1 MQFLK
6 EHYEKI
12 ALGFSVALL
21 SVFVA
26 MYFLA
31 DSTVKQSSIV
41 AITTEQFLISLRT
54 LDSNATRAQFE
65 TRNPHG
71 LMPGDKIEFG
81 GDGASLDTE
90 SYLVTEVLPPDDYQE
105 TMIIR
110 RDGME
115 VTGFFRA
122 IQGRVLLGSARFNI
136 TLEVDGSDVTIS
148 GDEIA
153 RIVGSRKANF
163 RSLTNSS
170 LANLSEDSSLVV
182 YQRRHIDR
190 VFSQAPPWGP
200 PVIGEDNVSYDL
212 FTPPKIF
219 FKEGK
224 LTTEAPKGDEVMKPK
239 VPFGIQLLSFERVP
253 YRFYVTGWVNPED
266 PSPNLVLKR
275 AQGRDINTNV
285 KIGQFYKKGTREQ
298 GFKMQPTTESDT
310 EKTIKVIDF
319 KISSFQVE
327 NGGTRD
333 MGILKLLDYALGAS
347 PREVVIEVVPTLGKN
362 QKPVSAG
369 ELTIKVSS
377 TLPETVGENHTLTEN
392 STGEKFLIGGA
403 EYHVL
408 KIDPSI
414 QSLLLEKRSSNSEE
428 SDQQLLRMAPSPSP

>member
-1 MQFLK
+1 
-6 EHYEKI
+6 
-12 ALGFSVALL
+12 
-21 SVFVA
+21 
-26 MYFLA
+26 
-31 DSTVKQSSIV
+31 
-41 AITTEQFLISLRT
+41 
-54 LDSNATRAQFE
+54 
-65 TRNPHG
+65 
-71 LMPGDKIEFG
+71 
-81 GDGASLDTE
+81 
-90 SYLVTEVLPPDDYQE
+90 
-105 TMIIR
+105 
-110 RDGME
+110 
-115 VTGFFRA
+115 
-122 IQGRVLLGSARFNI
+122 
-136 TLEVDGSDVTIS
+136 
-148 GDEIA
+148 
-153 RIVGSRKANF
+153 
-163 RSLTNSS
+163 
-170 LANLSEDSSLVV
+170 
-182 YQRRHIDR
+182 
-190 VFSQAPPWGP
+190 
-200 PVIGEDNVSYDL
+200 
-212 FTPPKIF
+212 
-219 FKEGK
+219 
-224 LTTEAPKGDEVMKPK
+224 PKGDEVMKPK

>member
-122 IQGRVLLGSARFNI
+122 IQGKVLLGSARFNI

-224 LTTEAPKGDEVMKPK
+224 LTTEAP
-239 VPFGIQLLSFERVP
+239 
-253 YRFYVTGWVNPED
+253 
-266 PSPNLVLKR
+266 
-275 AQGRDINTNV
+275 
-285 KIGQFYKKGTREQ
+285 
-298 GFKMQPTTESDT
+298 
-310 EKTIKVIDF
+310 
-319 KISSFQVE
+319 
-327 NGGTRD
+327 
-333 MGILKLLDYALGAS
+333 
-347 PREVVIEVVPTLGKN
+347 
-362 QKPVSAG
+362 
-369 ELTIKVSS
+369 
-377 TLPETVGENHTLTEN
+377 
-392 STGEKFLIGGA
+392 
-403 EYHVL
+403 
-408 KIDPSI
+408 
-414 QSLLLEKRSSNSEE
+414 
-428 SDQQLLRMAPSPSP
+428 